1 MEKYIDKIKNNILFK
16 NIANDEIDKI
26 ILCSGAKIL
35 NYEDG
40 CTVFERDDSMHQLGI
55 VLEGEFN
62 LVLQKYSG
70 ARTIITTLCPNDLFG
85 EALIFS
91 SSKKAPYD
99 LVSFGK
105 SSAIMIPYSF
115 FFSTC
120 SDACGFHSMLIS
132 NMLTILS
139 DKIMMLNSKMQILN
153 ADTIRGKISVYLIS
167 LYKKTKSMTFDMP
180 MNRQELADFLN
191 VTRPSLSRELSNMQ
205 EDKIIDVYRSSVKI
219 INLPALY
226 EFAE

>member
-1 MEKYIDKIKNNILFK
+1 
-16 NIANDEIDKI
+16 
-26 ILCSGAKIL
+26 
-35 NYEDG
+35 
-40 CTVFERDDSMHQLGI
+40 
-55 VLEGEFN
+55 
-62 LVLQKYSG
+62 
-70 ARTIITTLCPNDLFG
+70 
-85 EALIFS
+85 
-91 SSKKAPYD
+91 
-99 LVSFGK
+99 
-105 SSAIMIPYSF
+105 
-115 FFSTC
+115 
-120 SDACGFHSMLIS
+120 
-132 NMLTILS
+132 
-139 DKIMMLNSKMQILN
+139 MMLNSKMQILN